1 MRPMNRKIKL
11 EKYLESH
18 TQAELGALFGRSQPW
33 AAHILKK
40 HPEARLLMEKGEVVA
55 IEYSNRIVK
64 YRV

>member
-11 EKYLESH
+11 QKYLESH

>member
-1 MRPMNRKIKL
+1 MRPMSRKIKL

-40 HPEARLLMEKGEVVA
+40 HPEARLLMDKGEVVA
-55 IEYSNRIVK
+55 IEYSNRIIK

>member
-1 MRPMNRKIKL
+1 MNRKIKL
-11 EKYLESH
+11 QRYLESH

-40 HPEARLLMEKGEVVA
+40 HPEARLLMDKGEVVA
-55 IEYSNRIVK
+55 IEYSNKIVK